1 MRTHYLAILTLVLL
15 VVPRSAKGQYD
26 VSFSHYWALEPSFNP
41 AAVGKEMKIN
51 VAAAYNMTLAGF
63 ENNPKTMYA
72 GGDLPLYFL
81 KSYHGVG
88 AQFMNDAIGLFSHKR
103 FALQYAYKHSLF
115 GGTLSV
121 GVNIGMLSETFDG
134 SKVDLETPGDPAFP
148 TSEATG
154 SAFDLGAG
162 IYYTQRDWYAGVS
175 VMHANAPVV
184 KIGDSQEFKIDR
196 TYYLTGGYNIKLRNP
211 LLSIQ
216 SSALA
221 RTDGTAYRV
230 DVGGRLRYTH
240 DRKMMYAGV
249 SYSPTNSVTAMIGGN
264 FHGVTLG
271 YSYEVYTSAISIGN
285 GSHEIFIG
293 YQTDMNLGKKG
304 RNRHKSVRIL

>member
-1 MRTHYLAILTLVLL
+1 M
-15 VVPRSAKGQYD
+15 GQYD
-26 VSFSHYWALEPSFNP
+26 ASFSHYWALEPSFNP

-51 VAAAYNMTLAGF
+51 VAAAYNLALAGF

-72 GGDLPLYFL
+72 GGDLPVYFL

-88 AQFMNDAIGLFSHKR
+88 AQFMNDDIGLFSHKR
-103 FALQYAYKHSLF
+103 FALQYAYKHALF

-121 GVNIGMLSETFDG
+121 GINLGMLSESFDG
-134 SKVDLETPGDPAFP
+134 SKVDVDTPNDPAFP
-148 TSEATG
+148 TSDATG
-154 SAFDLGAG
+154 SAFDIGAG
-162 IYYTQRDWYAGVS
+162 IYYMHRDWYAGVS
-175 VMHANAPVV
+175 VMHATAPVIE
-184 KIGDSQEFKIDR
+184 IGDEQEFKIDR

-211 LLSIQ
+211 FLSIHP
-216 SSALA
+216 SVLA

-230 DVGGRLRYTH
+230 DVGGRVKYTH
-240 DRKMMYAGV
+240 EQKILYAGL

-264 FHGVTLG
+264 FHGVMLG

-293 YQTDMNLGKKG
+293 YQTDMNLTKKG
-304 RNRHKSVRIL
+304 RNKHKSVRIL

>member
-1 MRTHYLAILTLVLL
+1 MLL

-162 IYYTQRDWYAGVS
+162 IYYTHRDWYAGVS

-240 DRKMMYAGV
+240 DQKMMYAGV